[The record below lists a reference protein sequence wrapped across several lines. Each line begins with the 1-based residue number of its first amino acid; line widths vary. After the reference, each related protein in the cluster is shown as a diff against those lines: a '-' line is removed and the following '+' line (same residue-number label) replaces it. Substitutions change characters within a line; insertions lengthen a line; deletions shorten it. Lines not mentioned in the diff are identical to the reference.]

1 MIIIYTNSW
10 DVQSTCGV
18 VESNHESW
26 SRLVELNHESSQ
38 VQPYNITFVKFQIF
52 YTCINALASSSKPK
66 KCTCILNIFDS
77 IRRKSLVFTMHLSI
91 KLSYFFLD
99 RQNIF
104 KFSIFHEIDDF
115 RINKTIRKISKDFER
130 LWSMNF

>member
-1 MIIIYTNSW
+1 MELHEL
-10 DVQSTCGV
+10 
-18 VESNHESW
+18 ESNTYD
-26 SRLVELNHESSQ
+26 SQ

-52 YTCINALASSSKPK
+52 YMCINALASSSKPK
-66 KCTCILNIFDS
+66 KCICILNIFDS
-77 IRRKSLVFTMHLSI
+77 IKRKLLVFTMHLSI

-115 RINKTIRKISKDFER
+115 RINKTIRKISKDLER
-130 LWSMNF
+130 FRKIVKYEFLRNLAQITMVLSTYHWKN